1 MLLHLASTGEGD
13 WGLYL
18 VQRRHARHVDPV
30 QVYLHARPPQHVHD
44 GVPVALADVVLEHD
58 LVREPHAPLAGV
70 QPREHA
76 RPPRHRAADTGLT
89 ADTWHVAR
97 EGW

>member
-1 MLLHLASTGEGD
+1 MLLHLASTGDGD

-18 VQRRHARHVDPV
+18 VERRHARHVDPV

-44 GVPVALADVVLEHD
+44 RVPVALADVVLEHD

-76 RPPRHRAADTGLT
+76 RPPRHRAADSLALT
-89 ADTWHVAR
+89 LGSLRTR
-97 EGW
+97 GT